1 MRQERRLLELYLEQ
15 TDEPELEEFLDFVY
29 RVLFSAYVKKT
40 ALGTRKAYSI
50 KEARRKEQLC
60 YLEDP
65 ETSGTAGSFK
75 QDETEEAIGRIMLRQ
90 ALKSLPEKQAEV
102 LDELYIKA
110 KNEWEVASER
120 GISRQAVNGLKRR
133 GLAAL
138 RVKLK

>member
-1 MRQERRLLELYLEQ
+1 MKQERRLLELYLEQ
-15 TDEPELEEFLDFVY
+15 TDEPGLEEFLEFVY

-65 ETSGTAGSFK
+65 ETGRAADRSNG
-75 QDETEEAIGRIMLRQ
+75 DEAEETVVRIVLLQ
-90 ALKSLPEKQAEV
+90 ALNALPEKQAGV
-102 LDELYIKA
+102 LDELYIKS

-133 GLAAL
+133 GLTAL
-138 RVKLK
+138 RGKLK